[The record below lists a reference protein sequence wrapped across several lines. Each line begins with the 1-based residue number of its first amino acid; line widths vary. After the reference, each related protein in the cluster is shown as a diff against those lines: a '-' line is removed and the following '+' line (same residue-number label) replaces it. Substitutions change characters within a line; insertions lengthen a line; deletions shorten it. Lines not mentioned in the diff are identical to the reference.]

1 MGFFLICT
9 RINYPC
15 ESYSFKS
22 HKNLLIT
29 KTVVYLIFRYQL
41 YGEGNSKTDRKC
53 IPLCQDILKHH
64 FETCNL
70 PVCHLGKI
78 SEASCSDTK
87 FSWTELGKRNRWN
100 KWISLMPGPEEILKL
115 LSCDCHKVSNIVEC
129 ICIVI
134 NLNCTDICHL
144 IACDNNQRVEEEHY
158 FNDEDQVE

>member
-1 MGFFLICT
+1 MNKRRKKGKKFLLLKREILGFMGFFFICT
-9 RINYPC
+9 RINYPS
-15 ESYSFKS
+15 ESNSFKS

-87 FSWTELGKRNRWN
+87 FSWTELGKRNR
-100 KWISLMPGPEEILKL
+100 
-115 LSCDCHKVSNIVEC
+115 
-129 ICIVI
+129 
-134 NLNCTDICHL
+134 
-144 IACDNNQRVEEEHY
+144 
-158 FNDEDQVE
+158 